1 MAWCDRGH
9 RYDDTMSACP
19 VCATLQKRPLGG
31 ASPPTIH
38 EDGPAAGPPAAM
50 PWSGGGAHAHRPM
63 GPMGS
68 PQAGPVG
75 ARPGPVAKGTI
86 IDSDDEKATRLMG
99 LLVIV
104 ASREDEEQTYIRLQK
119 GVNWIGRFGSR
130 ASLELRDRECSQ
142 QHAIVICTE
151 KAARLID
158 LDSSNGTFVNKER
171 VEIAVLEEGDK
182 ITIGRTDIVY
192 VPFPFLAEE

>member
-1 MAWCDRGH
+1 
-9 RYDDTMSACP
+9 
-19 VCATLQKRPLGG
+19 LQKRPLGG
-31 ASPPTIH
+31 VSPPTIH
-38 EDGPAAGPPAAM
+38 EDGPAGGPPAAM
-50 PWSGGGAHAHRPM
+50 PWSGGGAHAHRPAA
-63 GPMGS
+63 PMGS
-68 PQAGPVG
+68 PQAGLGG
-75 ARPGPVAKGTI
+75 ARSGPVAKGTI
-86 IDSDDEKATRLMG
+86 MDSEDEKATRLMG

-151 KAARLID
+151 KAARLVD
-158 LDSSNGTFVNKER
+158 LDSANGTFVNKER

-192 VPFPFLAEE
+192 VPFPYLAEE